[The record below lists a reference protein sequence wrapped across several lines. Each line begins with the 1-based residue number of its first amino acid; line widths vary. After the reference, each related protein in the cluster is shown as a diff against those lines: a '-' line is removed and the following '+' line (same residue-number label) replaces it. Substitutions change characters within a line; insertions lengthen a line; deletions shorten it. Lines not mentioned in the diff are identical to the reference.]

1 MSLAVWS
8 RAIACPGMR
17 PTAAI
22 VKAIVFLDLLL
33 LFAIVPLLPAYQ
45 RALHLSKA
53 QAGIVVAAYSAAVL
67 VASVPVGHWAD
78 RLGPKRTTVA
88 GVALLSI
95 STLAFGVANSF
106 WVLVAARAGQGTSSA
121 VSWSAG
127 LAWLSADSAPGERG
141 RKLGAAMAYANLGAL
156 LGPLAGGPLGGAY
169 GIRVPFV
176 VMGVA
181 GALLAVA
188 AALAAGPPTRPIEHV
203 KLRRLASVALARG
216 PFLGALVIML
226 LVAAVSG
233 TLDTLVPLGLGH
245 HGYSA
250 GQITAVL
257 TAGGVISVVANRL
270 AGRAF
275 DRVGGVPVAL
285 VAMGG
290 TAAAL
295 VVLTAG
301 VSAAVVAAV
310 FVGVTPF
317 ITSQYAVA
325 FPLCSLGAENAGMG
339 QAVAFGLLNLSWG
352 AGFAIGP
359 AAGAAIATAVS
370 DRLTYA
376 ILVLLTCIVAARL
389 RWLALEA

>member
-1 MSLAVWS
+1 
-8 RAIACPGMR
+8 MR

-22 VKAIVFLDLLL
+22 VKLIVFLDLLL

-45 RALHLSKA
+45 RTLHLSKA

-78 RLGPKRTTVA
+78 RLGAKRTTVA
-88 GVALLSI
+88 GVALLGVA
-95 STLAFGVANSF
+95 TLVFGVANSF

-127 LAWLSADSAPGERG
+127 IAWLSADSQPSERG
-141 RKLGAAMAYANLGAL
+141 RRLGGAMAAANLGAL

-169 GIRVPFV
+169 GIRTPFV

-181 GALLAVA
+181 GLLLAAA
-188 AALAAGPPTRPIEHV
+188 AALAEPPPVRTFEH
-203 KLRRLASVALARG
+203 LRLRQAVAVAVARG

-233 TLDTLVPLGLGH
+233 TLETLVPLGLGH

-250 GQITAVL
+250 GEITAVL
-257 TAGGVISVVANRL
+257 TAGGVVSVAANRV

-285 VAMGG
+285 IAMGG
-290 TAAAL
+290 TVAAL
-295 VVLTAG
+295 VVLSAG
-301 VSAAVVAAV
+301 VSAAILAAV

-325 FPLCSLGAENAGMG
+325 FPLCAVGAENAGMG
-339 QAVAFGLLNLSWG
+339 QAVAFGLLNLAWG
-352 AGFAIGP
+352 AGFAVGP
-359 AAGAAIATAVS
+359 AAGAAIASASS

-376 ILVLLTCIVAARL
+376 ILGVLTCVVAARL

>member
-1 MSLAVWS
+1 
-8 RAIACPGMR
+8 MR

-22 VKAIVFLDLLL
+22 VKLIVFLDLLL

-45 RALHLSKA
+45 RTLHLSKT

-78 RLGPKRTTVA
+78 RLGAKRTTVA
-88 GVALLSI
+88 GAALLGVA
-95 STLAFGVANSF
+95 TLVFGVANSF

-127 LAWLSADSAPGERG
+127 IAWLSADSQPSERG
-141 RKLGAAMAYANLGAL
+141 RRLGAAMAAANLGAL

-169 GIRVPFV
+169 GIRTPFV

-181 GALLAVA
+181 GLLLAAA
-188 AALAAGPPTRPIEHV
+188 AALAEPPPVRTFEH
-203 KLRRLASVALARG
+203 LRLRQAVAVAFARG

-233 TLDTLVPLGLGH
+233 TLETLVPLGLGH

-250 GQITAVL
+250 GEITAVL
-257 TAGGVISVVANRL
+257 TAGGVVSVAANRV

-275 DRVGGVPVAL
+275 DRVGGVTVAL
-285 VAMGG
+285 IAMGG

-295 VVLTAG
+295 AVLSAG
-301 VSAAVVAAV
+301 VSAAILAAV

-325 FPLCSLGAENAGMG
+325 FPLCAVGAENAGMG
-339 QAVAFGLLNLSWG
+339 QAVAFGLLNLAWG
-352 AGFAIGP
+352 AGFAVGP
-359 AAGAAIATAVS
+359 AAGAAIASASS
-370 DRLTYA
+370 DRLAYA
-376 ILVLLTCIVAARL
+376 ILVVLTCAVAARL